1 MELRGAAAGWAR
13 SQAYLREI
21 SARRRCAEVHGG
33 AQGTPDTADAK
44 ERESKTHEQQVKKK
58 AAVADTR
65 LSTEEQVQKTVLA
78 DTEPSASLTV
88 TTLRETFKN
97 VRLIRRVASE
107 YEMSIGQLLLS
118 ACQVLTTKGL
128 LTYEATAHGL
138 SQPLN
143 FTFYKVPV
151 AEHSEMAKACRA
163 YLAVS
168 VTAFPA

>member
-1 MELRGAAAGWAR
+1 M
-13 SQAYLREI
+13 
-21 SARRRCAEVHGG
+21 
-33 AQGTPDTADAK
+33 
-44 ERESKTHEQQVKKK
+44 
-58 AAVADTR
+58 ADTR

-107 YEMSIGQLLLS
+107 SEMTIGQLLLS

-128 LTYEATAHGL
+128 LRSDSTAARST
-138 SQPLN
+138 SQAL
-143 FTFYKVPV
+143 FHKVPV
-151 AEHSEMAKACRA
+151 ADHSEVAQACRA
-163 YLAVS
+163 YLNVS